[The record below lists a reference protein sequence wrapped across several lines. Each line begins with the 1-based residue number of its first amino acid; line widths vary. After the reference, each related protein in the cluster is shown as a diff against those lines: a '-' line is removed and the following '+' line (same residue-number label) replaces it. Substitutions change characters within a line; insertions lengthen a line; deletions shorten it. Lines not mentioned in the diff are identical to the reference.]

1 MKTKMIVGHSQQ
13 AEGLASYLEQKF
25 ASVERH
31 RLDTLSAAEVDD
43 WKTELTHIL
52 FIIPAKK
59 VPYLQLKRL
68 LSSVPKHRQTTAVT
82 LMTTDGTTAHHAII
96 QMSLRGHFPCY
107 THIQLPE
114 YSVQLKENGQLIEN
128 EKFLKRLRPL
138 QQLFQ
143 SYMFKKTVS

>member
-1 MKTKMIVGHSQQ
+1 MKTKMIVGQSHQ
-13 AEGLASYLEQKF
+13 AEGLASYVEQKF

-43 WKTELTHIL
+43 WKTESTHIL

-59 VPYLQLKRL
+59 IPYLQLKRL
-68 LSSVPKHRQTTAVT
+68 LSNMPKQHKTTAVT

-114 YSVQLKENGQLIEN
+114 YSVQLKVNGQLIEN
-128 EKFLKRLRPL
+128 DKFLKRLRPL
-138 QQLFQ
+138 EQMFQ
-143 SYMFKKTVS
+143 SYTFTKTVS